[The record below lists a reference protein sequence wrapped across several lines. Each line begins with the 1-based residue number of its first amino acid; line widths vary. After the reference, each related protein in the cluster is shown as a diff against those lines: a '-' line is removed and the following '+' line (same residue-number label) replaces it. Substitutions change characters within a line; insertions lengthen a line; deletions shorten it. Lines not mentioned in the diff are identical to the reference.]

1 MPSSSTKSE
10 LSLASTNDPR
20 LRATFGPLRLLA
32 LDASKE
38 YSVGRTADN
47 DFQLVG
53 EFAPYASAWLILHCM
68 HASHLTQVES
78 TANSCGAGMN

>member
-1 MPSSSTKSE
+1 MPSSSTESKAILHS
-10 LSLASTNDPR
+10 SNDPR

-47 DFQLVG
+47 DFQIVG
-53 EFAPYASAWLILHCM
+53 DFASYASAWLVLQPM
-68 HASHLTQVES
+68 HASHLTQVEN